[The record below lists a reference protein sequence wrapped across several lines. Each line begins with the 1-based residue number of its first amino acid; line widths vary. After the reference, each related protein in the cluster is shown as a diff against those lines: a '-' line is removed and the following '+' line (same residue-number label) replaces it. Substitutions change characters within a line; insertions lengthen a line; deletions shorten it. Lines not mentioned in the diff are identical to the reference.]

1 MKVKITIEELKD
13 EVLNLQ
19 TNLIKNI
26 EFETIYMKNR
36 INPLIKFLKDLY
48 SKEEKKMMK
57 TAPPPQ
63 ERAESQVHYRKFMA
77 MEIEFEIKDEWI
89 FTVEEIDNLKE
100 KHGNKC
106 LFNTFTSVTKILF

>member
-13 EVLNLQ
+13 EILNLQ
-19 TNLIKNI
+19 KNI
-26 EFETIYMKNR
+26 IEKVELETIYMKNR
-36 INPLIKFLKDLY
+36 INPLRHFLNDLY
-48 SKEEKKMMK
+48 EKKVNEMMK

-77 MEIEFEIKDEWI
+77 IEIEFEIKDEWI

-100 KHGNKC
+100 KYGNKC